1 MGRDQGEA
9 GLNEAQSAETAQE
22 SGTLKG
28 RLEAVLFVA
37 GEPVLVD
44 DLAKALNETR
54 FKVQMAL
61 SALKEEYDANQR
73 GFCLRLFGEHV
84 QLTTRP
90 LYAADVVHL
99 LQPVQKQTLSQAIME
114 TLAVVAYRQPVTKAE
129 IEAIR
134 GVKCDYSVQSLTQKG
149 LIVEVGRKDALGKP
163 ILYGTM
169 DTFLQRFGIESLEEL
184 PPMPEARSES
194 EDDEPAQ
201 ELMV

>member
-1 MGRDQGEA
+1 
-9 GLNEAQSAETAQE
+9 
-22 SGTLKG
+22 
-28 RLEAVLFVA
+28 
-37 GEPVLVD
+37 
-44 DLAKALNETR
+44 
-54 FKVQMAL
+54 
-61 SALKEEYDANQR
+61 
-73 GFCLRLFGEHV
+73 
-84 QLTTRP
+84 
-90 LYAADVVHL
+90 
-99 LQPVQKQTLSQAIME
+99 ME

-163 ILYGTM
+163 ILYGTT

-184 PPMPEARSES
+184 PPMPEARSDS